1 MTTGARHDDA
11 VLDLRGGARGRVEDA
26 WRRWETS
33 LPRLAAWIEPCSD
46 ACGDAELRR
55 RLSSRGVPDARPYLV
70 SVGNLVAGGTG
81 KTPVV
86 LDLARRLSDAG
97 VRAAVLTRGH
107 GGRAAGPLRVR
118 PGDPDCGDEARLLAA
133 ALPAVPVVQ
142 ARRRRPG
149 LAFLLREAPGC
160 DIVLLEDAHQTA
172 GLPRHLDALILDR
185 WERRAGVVVPTP
197 VRRLPWGPGR
207 EGVTGAARARLWLV
221 ETDAEPEA
229 QLHGPAGVVVLGF
242 ARREVWAGGA
252 SPAPGAP
259 CAVVSGIARPER
271 FEAACARLCG
281 APPVLAV
288 RCADHARYD
297 QRRVARLLA
306 EGMRRGAACWLTT
319 AKDRVKLSDV
329 WPPDAP
335 PLFTIDLDLVWRG
348 PDPIERVVLQLL
360 EG

>member
-1 MTTGARHDDA
+1 MKSGTRIRDA

-26 WRRWETS
+26 WRRWETG
-33 LPRLAAWIEPCSD
+33 LPRLAAWIEPWSD
-46 ACGDAELRR
+46 AWGDAELRR

-86 LDLARRLSDAG
+86 MDLARRLTAAG
-97 VRAAVLTRGH
+97 LRTAVLTRGH

-118 PGDPDCGDEARLLAA
+118 PDDRDCGDEARLLAA

-142 ARRRRPG
+142 SRRRRRG
-149 LAFLLREAPGC
+149 LDFLLREAPGC

-172 GLPRHLDALILDR
+172 GVPRHLDVLILDR
-185 WERRAGVVVPTP
+185 WERRAGVVIPTP

-207 EGVTGAARARLWLV
+207 EAVAGAARARLWLV
-221 ETDAEPEA
+221 EADADLDGP
-229 QLHGPAGVVVLGF
+229 LRGPAGVVVLGF
-242 ARREVWAGGA
+242 ARREVWADGA
-252 SPAPGAP
+252 APAPGAP

-288 RCADHARYD
+288 RCADHAHYD
-297 QRRVARLLA
+297 RRRVARLLA
-306 EGMRRGAACWLTT
+306 EGSRRGAACWLTT
-319 AKDRVKLSDV
+319 AKDRVKLSGV
-329 WPPDAP
+329 WPPEAP
-335 PLFTIDLDLVWRG
+335 PLYTVGLELDWRS
-348 PDPIERVVLQLL
+348 PEPVERIVLQLL